1 MYITWATYFTA
12 CIHFILFCIR
22 CARFLLHFKHHA
34 EEYSSHIR
42 PQTSYAYS
50 LEQSSQRQSA
60 SLVKPHSAVS
70 RSTPTPHNR
79 GKNAFEQISVKL
91 EGTSL
96 PEKQPLLPD
105 VTRKHVRKTSVSDT
119 RLPKKEIQPE
129 TTTIR
134 ASVSDQQLAGAA
146 KLPDMATTHLPSYKP
161 TTDHQRAP
169 SHTNRTLRYMVRHF
183 PQVSSRASS
192 AMVFHI
198 LYFTFISLYFFF
210 ISCISLLFPC
220 IS

>member
-1 MYITWATYFTA
+1 MGHILHCIIIT
-12 CIHFILFCIR
+12 ILFCIR

-50 LEQSSQRQSA
+50 LEQGSQRQITSH
-60 SLVKPHSAVS
+60 VKPHSAVS
-70 RSTPTPHNR
+70 RPTPTPHNCV
-79 GKNAFEQISVKL
+79 KNAFEQISLKL

-96 PEKQPLLPD
+96 SEKQPLLPN

-119 RLPKKEIQPE
+119 RLPRKEIPE

-146 KLPDMATTHLPSYKP
+146 KLPDMATAHLPSYKP
-161 TTDHQRAP
+161 TTDHQRTP
-169 SHTNRTLRYMVRHF
+169 SHTNRTLRYMVHHF

-192 AMVFHI
+192 AMVIHI
-198 LYFTFISLYFFF
+198 LYFSFISLYFHYLEHAQY
-210 ISCISLLFPC
+210 SWQHSV
-220 IS
+220 